1 MVAETQNG
9 RETDGALGEWLAD
22 ELLRRI
28 LSGEVPVGSWI
39 RHAAVAEEFGVSR
52 TPVREA
58 LRVLHAQGV
67 VTITPNRG
75 ARVNGHSGRDIREL
89 GAVRGELEG
98 LAAEL
103 AAGLI
108 DDDQLRRLNSAW
120 DRYDRAVDA
129 HQAADPEADP
139 AGVTEAAR
147 LWAEANED
155 FHGVILEAAASHQLS
170 LTIAEIS
177 RRLPRNSAFAAY
189 AGNSRLLRQNSA
201 EHRQIA
207 EAINAGD
214 AARARRAMTRHV
226 RSSAEALARWV
237 ENQGQ
242 SRDR

>member
-1 MVAETQNG
+1 MVTQPPAD
-9 RETDGALGEWLAD
+9 RDTEGALGEWLAD

-28 LSGEVPVGSWI
+28 LSGDLAVGSWL
-39 RHAAVAEEFGVSR
+39 RHSAVAEEFGVSR

-75 ARVNGHSGRDIREL
+75 ARVNGHGGRDIREL

-103 AAGLI
+103 AAGRI

-120 DRYDRAVDA
+120 DRYDAAVEAGRDGGA
-129 HQAADPEADP
+129 GEAPENSAP
-139 AGVTEAAR
+139 R

-155 FHGVILEAAASHQLS
+155 FHGVILEAAASRQLS
-170 LTIAEIS
+170 ITLAEVS

-189 AGNSRLLRQNSA
+189 AGNSRLLRQNSE
-201 EHRQIA
+201 EHRLIA

-214 AARARRAMTRHV
+214 GAKARRAMTRHV
-226 RSSAEALARWV
+226 RSAAEAMARWV
-237 ENQGQ
+237 ESQENG
-242 SRDR
+242 RTR

>member
-1 MVAETQNG
+1 MATEPATSETG
-9 RETDGALGEWLAD
+9 DTDGALGEKLAD

-28 LSGEVPVGSWI
+28 LSGTIPVGSWI
-39 RHAAVAEEFGVSR
+39 RHTAVAEEFGVSR

-103 AAGLI
+103 AAELI
-108 DDDQLRRLNSAW
+108 DDEQLRRLNSAW
-120 DRYDRAVDA
+120 DRYDRAVAA
-129 HQAADPEADP
+129 HDTSDPVGAQE
-139 AGVTEAAR
+139 TSR

-155 FHGVILEAAASHQLS
+155 FHGVILEAAASRQLS

-189 AGNSRLLRQNSA
+189 AGNSRLLRQNSQ

-214 AARARRAMTRHV
+214 GARARRAMTRHV
-226 RSSAEALARWV
+226 RSSAEAMARWV
-237 ENQGQ
+237 ENQGA
-242 SRDR
+242 SREG